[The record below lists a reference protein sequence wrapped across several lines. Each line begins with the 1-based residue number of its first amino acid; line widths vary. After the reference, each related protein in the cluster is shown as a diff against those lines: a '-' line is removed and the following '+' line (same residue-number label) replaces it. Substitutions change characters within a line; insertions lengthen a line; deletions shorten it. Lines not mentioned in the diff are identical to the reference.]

1 MAHRY
6 VFLTFAATV
15 ALTVPVLLLAPE
27 ILRIVFGG
35 DFVEATGVTR
45 VLLVASIALGTGRV
59 LEAVLK
65 GVNRPL
71 HAGLAEGAGL
81 IVTAVGLAALL
92 PTMGL
97 MGAAITSLAAYSVT
111 ALVALNLT
119 NRALGTRGAELLGPG
134 SQRRPPEELSG
145 DA

>member
-1 MAHRY
+1 M
-6 VFLTFAATV
+6 
-15 ALTVPVLLLAPE
+15 
-27 ILRIVFGG
+27 
-35 DFVEATGVTR
+35 TR
-45 VLLVASIALGTGRV
+45 VLLVASVALGTGRV

-81 IVTAVGLAALL
+81 IVTAVGLAVLL

-111 ALVALNLT
+111 FCVALNLT
-119 NRALGTRGAELLGPG
+119 NRALGTKAAELLGPVAR
-134 SQRRPPEELSG
+134 RRPSV
-145 DA
+145 